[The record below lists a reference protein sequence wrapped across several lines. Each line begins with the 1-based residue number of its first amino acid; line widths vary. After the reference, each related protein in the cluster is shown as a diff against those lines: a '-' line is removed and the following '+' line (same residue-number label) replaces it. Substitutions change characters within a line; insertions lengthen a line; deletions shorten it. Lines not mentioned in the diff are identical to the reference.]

1 MPELPEVESVV
12 RALAPSLTGR
22 SIKYVEVLNRS
33 TVAGS
38 PQKPDCL
45 AGRRIERV
53 LRRGKYIV
61 FHFDGHY
68 AMAVHL
74 RMTGW
79 LGVKSRE
86 RVAAENDKFVRM
98 VFGLDGEAVPLPPR
112 GGGSGRGGRTAQGH
126 PPPQPSPSRGEGDAN
141 STGRGTQGKFSM
153 PGAASQELLLFRDI
167 RKFGRVWCGRRE
179 EIIGLKSI
187 NKLGPEPLVITADAF
202 AKRLRAKRGRL
213 KSLLL
218 NQEFL
223 AGLGNIYA
231 DEALFA
237 ARLHPLAHAHRVP
250 PASAARLHAAIQ
262 RILGKAISAGGSSID
277 DYLHPDGTRGWFQ
290 RELKA
295 YGREGE
301 PCTRCKA
308 PIKRL
313 VVGQRGTWFCP
324 KCQKKR

>member
-12 RALAPSLTGR
+12 RALAPMLTGR
-22 SIKYVEVLNRS
+22 SVKNVRVLNRS

-38 PQKPDCL
+38 PRKPSVL
-45 AGRRIERV
+45 EGRRVERV

-61 FHFDGHY
+61 VHFDEAF

-79 LGVKSRE
+79 LGVKTQAQ
-86 RVAAENDKFVRM
+86 VAEEQDKFVRM
-98 VFGLDGEAVPLPPR
+98 VFELDEAP
-112 GGGSGRGGRTAQGH
+112 GRGA
-126 PPPQPSPSRGEGDAN
+126 EW
-141 STGRGTQGKFSM
+141 
-153 PGAASQELLLFRDI
+153 LLFRDI

-179 EIIGLKSI
+179 EIIALKSF
-187 NKLGPEPLVITADAF
+187 NKLGPEPLAITPEAF
-202 AKRLRAKRGRL
+202 AERLHAHRGRL

-218 NQEFL
+218 NQAFL

-231 DEALFA
+231 DEALFEA
-237 ARLHPLAHAHRVP
+237 GLHPLALAQQVKP
-250 PASAARLHAAIQ
+250 DSARRLHAAIQ
-262 RILGKAISAGGSSID
+262 AILGKAISAGGSSID
-277 DYLHPDGTRGWFQ
+277 DYLHPDGTPGWFQ

-308 PIKRL
+308 PIKRD
-313 VVGQRGTWFCP
+313 VVGQRGTWYCA

>member
-12 RALAPSLTGR
+12 RALAPTLTGR
-22 SIKYVEVLNRS
+22 SIKAVRVLNRS
-33 TVAGS
+33 TIAGS
-38 PQKPDCL
+38 PQKPNVL
-45 AGRRIERV
+45 EGRRVERI

-61 FHFDGHY
+61 VHFDEVY

-79 LGVKSRE
+79 LGVKNQE
-86 RVAAENDKFVRM
+86 QVAEEQDKFVRM
-98 VFGLDGEAVPLPPR
+98 IFELEDAPGYK
-112 GGGSGRGGRTAQGH
+112 
-126 PPPQPSPSRGEGDAN
+126 GDW
-141 STGRGTQGKFSM
+141 
-153 PGAASQELLLFRDI
+153 LLFRDI

-179 EIIGLKSI
+179 EIIAMKSF
-187 NKLGPEPLVITADAF
+187 NKLGPEPLAITPEAF
-202 AKRLRAKRGRL
+202 AERLRLHRGRL

-231 DEALFA
+231 DESLFEA
-237 ARLHPLAHAHRVP
+237 GLHPLTQAQQVKP
-250 PASAARLHAAIQ
+250 DSARRLHGAIQ
-262 RILGKAISAGGSSID
+262 AILSKAISAGGSSID
-277 DYLHPDGTRGWFQ
+277 DYLHPDGTPGWFQ

-308 PIKRL
+308 PIKRD
-313 VVGQRGTWFCP
+313 VVGQRGTWYCA